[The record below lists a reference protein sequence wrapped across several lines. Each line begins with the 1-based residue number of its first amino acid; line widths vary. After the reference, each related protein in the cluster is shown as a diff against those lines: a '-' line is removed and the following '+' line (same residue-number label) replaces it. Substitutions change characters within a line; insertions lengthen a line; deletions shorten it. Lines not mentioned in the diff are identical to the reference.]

1 MIEVKPNSDDQKPE
15 IDSAGSDY
23 VSVRR
28 LVSENAKKWT
38 IKQKIAIIRALF
50 EDESGG
56 LGSV

>member
-28 LVSENAKKWT
+28 LVSINAKKWT
-38 IKQKIAIIRALF
+38 VNQKMAIIRALF
-50 EDESGG
+50 EEESGG

>member
-1 MIEVKPNSDDQKPE
+1 MIEVKPNSDNQKPE
-15 IDSAGSDY
+15 LDSAGSDY

-28 LVSENAKKWT
+28 LVSENAKNWT